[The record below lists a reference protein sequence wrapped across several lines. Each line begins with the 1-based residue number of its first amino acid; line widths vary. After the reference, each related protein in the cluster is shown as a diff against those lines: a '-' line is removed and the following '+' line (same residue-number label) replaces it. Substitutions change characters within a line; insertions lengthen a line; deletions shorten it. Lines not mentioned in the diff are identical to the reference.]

1 MMSSYSSPSSSSSL
15 AEKAI
20 RASSAH
26 RDSSPPVPTPPK
38 VPVFFENITTLKVPP
53 RDWRTTTCLL
63 QQLRFE
69 VYAVCILEFEIHF
82 HVSREPF
89 VTEKLRCHHFF
100 PKLTSALL
108 LRRALQLWRIVL
120 LASFKKHVSR
130 FGDSTQG
137 FSRRK
142 VPALY
147 HFYWFQILLYSKLLL
162 RELKMVKS
170 DLAEVYP
177 VYVTSLSS
185 SSSSNP
191 QVLEFK

>member
-26 RDSSPPVPTPPK
+26 RDSSPPV
-38 VPVFFENITTLKVPP
+38 FFENV
-53 RDWRTTTCLL
+53 LL
-63 QQLRFE
+63 LNRK
-69 VYAVCILEFEIHF
+69 
-82 HVSREPF
+82 EPF

-120 LASFKKHVSR
+120 LASFKKH
-130 FGDSTQG
+130 FAMAMAA
-137 FSRRK
+137 K
-142 VPALY
+142 A
-147 HFYWFQILLYSKLLL
+147 KLLL